1 MEEGEVQDSKKK
13 KKKKNKKKKG
23 SSMSDLDGSIIM
35 DNGALEEAT
44 EDKSTTNIQSN

>member
-1 MEEGEVQDSKKK
+1 VEEGEVQDSKKK